1 MFTISKINVPKPR
14 AYWPNI
20 YLYFFLKSKNG
31 KSKNEKSKNEKSK
44 NEKSKNGKMSET
56 NEVTRVVR

>member
-31 KSKNEKSKNEKSK
+31 KSKNGKNERSDQVM
-44 NEKSKNGKMSET
+44 EKKKRKELKIKKK
-56 NEVTRVVR
+56 